1 MIQLIANIIDLAAA
15 FIQVGSGVIRQKT
28 RILVIQILQLLM
40 QAVSMVLLG
49 GITGAVNNLLSCCR
63 NYLCYKEKLSAGWK
77 AFFITASIGATI
89 LLNKQGLLGLIP
101 AAVCTVYILCMDVKD
116 QVLFKL
122 LVTVTSVPWILY
134 HFLLGSYT
142 GAFFDTLSVLTNAY
156 ALFKMWR
163 SSKFSARLRQTS

>member
-63 NYLCYKEKLSAGWK
+63 NYLW
-77 AFFITASIGATI
+77 
-89 LLNKQGLLGLIP
+89 
-101 AAVCTVYILCMDVKD
+101 
-116 QVLFKL
+116 
-122 LVTVTSVPWILY
+122 
-134 HFLLGSYT
+134 
-142 GAFFDTLSVLTNAY
+142 
-156 ALFKMWR
+156 
-163 SSKFSARLRQTS
+163 